1 MGNVISCNH
10 ARKFTHFTKEGVR
23 SSKPEDLSIG
33 QKLQTL
39 FMGIS
44 IPKPIN
50 DKQPSGNFETIQIQS
65 YKKLEG
71 WFVEKENH
79 KGVVILFHGY
89 SSNKSGILNY
99 SNEFNKMGYSTL
111 MMDFMG
117 SGGSEGYETTI
128 GYKESQ
134 DVKEAFD
141 YIKNRFPNDKI
152 TLFAPSM
159 GATAIMKSVSEFDLK
174 ADKLIIEC
182 PFGSLLK
189 TTRKRFEAM
198 GLPTFP
204 FAEILLFY
212 GGIQSGFNPFNHI
225 PIEYAKKITVPTL
238 LIYGTKDKR
247 VTQEETDAIFQNLA
261 GEKTLKLLKKSAH
274 ENYLSNSK
282 SEWLNTITKFMR

>member
-23 SSKPEDLSIG
+23 SSKPENLSIG

-50 DKQPSGNFETIQIQS
+50 AKKPSGDFETIQIQS

-99 SNEFNKMGYSTL
+99 SDEFNKMGYSTL

-128 GYKESQ
+128 GYKESR

-159 GATAIMKSVSEFDLK
+159 GATAIMKSISEFDLK

-274 ENYLSNSK
+274 ENYLSSSK
-282 SEWLNTITKFMR
+282 TEWLNTVTAFMD